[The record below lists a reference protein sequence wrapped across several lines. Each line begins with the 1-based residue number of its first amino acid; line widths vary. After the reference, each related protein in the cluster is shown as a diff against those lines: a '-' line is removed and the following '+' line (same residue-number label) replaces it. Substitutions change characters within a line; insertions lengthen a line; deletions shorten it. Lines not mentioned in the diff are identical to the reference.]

1 MWIPRE
7 TVDAIGEGRGLW
19 PYESYRVSYVSL
31 QGYDASHLGGQL
43 AVEWM
48 LRIPTIKTW

>member
-19 PYESYRVSYVSL
+19 PYESYRDVAHPDHQNLVT
-31 QGYDASHLGGQL
+31 DAACATGKRSVYIATG
-43 AVEWM
+43 
-48 LRIPTIKTW
+48 